1 MQQGR
6 RRRYWVQ
13 AGHWTASAK
22 RYWAVGEDDEELVHA
37 PLVAI
42 MMMTMM
48 NMRKMRKEWYSGQ
61 SKEMFDTAWPPP
73 PSPPPSPLLPP
84 TPWSPQLPSTP
95 PPPTP
100 PPPPLP
106 PPSSFLITSSLDTK
120 AQTGACY
127 VKEGVDTKVQL
138 AQAWSSWSMK
148 RHDMSW
154 GWWYGCDDDP
164 KPMAIE
170 QKTERQTFTYCT

>member
-48 NMRKMRKEWYSGQ
+48 NMRKMRKE
-61 SKEMFDTAWPPP
+61 
-73 PSPPPSPLLPP
+73 
-84 TPWSPQLPSTP
+84 
-95 PPPTP
+95 
-100 PPPPLP
+100 
-106 PPSSFLITSSLDTK
+106 
-120 AQTGACY
+120 
-127 VKEGVDTKVQL
+127 
-138 AQAWSSWSMK
+138 
-148 RHDMSW
+148 
-154 GWWYGCDDDP
+154 
-164 KPMAIE
+164 
-170 QKTERQTFTYCT
+170 